1 MFNKNYRDF
10 AVLGLGRFGMSI
22 VSTLA
27 EADVNILAC
36 DEDETKLAQA
46 TDYATHVIQVDLA
59 DEHALEKLGLG
70 NFDVVIL
77 AIGEDFET
85 SLTAAMIAKEQG
97 AKQVIVKARNKRQ
110 KTILQSIGVDLVVLP
125 EHEMGAKLARRLT
138 GSNIIDILQ
147 ESDSHSITE
156 IRPKKEWIGKTVSQA
171 DLRRKEQLTV
181 IAIRSGHHLQVPVKA
196 DTLIG
201 DDDILLVFRE
211 ID

>member
-156 IRPKKEWIGKTVSQA
+156 IRPKKEWIGKTVRQA
-171 DLRRKEQLTV
+171 DLRQKEQLTV
-181 IAIRSGHHLQVPVKA
+181 IAIRSGHHLQVPVEA

-201 DDDILLVFRE
+201 DHDILLVFRE

>member
-85 SLTAAMIAKEQG
+85 SLTAAMIATEQG

-156 IRPKKEWIGKTVSQA
+156 IRPKKEWIGKTVRQL

-201 DDDILLVFRE
+201 HDDILLVFRE

>member
-201 DDDILLVFRE
+201 HDDILLVFRE